1 MCETFEKAGIL
12 DWRCGEEEEEM
23 KAETKKEKKI
33 IVLTEAKILQVWDVM
48 SRDHHHHNSCCVF

>member
-1 MCETFEKAGIL
+1 MCEAFEKAGIL
-12 DWRCGEEEEEM
+12 DWRCGEEEM
-23 KAETKKEKKI
+23 KEKEKKMI

>member
-1 MCETFEKAGIL
+1 MCEAFEKAGIL

-23 KAETKKEKKI
+23 KEKEKKKI
-33 IVLTEAKILQVWDVM
+33 IMTEAKILQVWDVM

>member
-1 MCETFEKAGIL
+1 MCEAFEKAGIL

-23 KAETKKEKKI
+23 KEKEKKMI
-33 IVLTEAKILQVWDVM
+33 IMTEAKILQVWNVM

>member
-1 MCETFEKAGIL
+1 MCEAFEKAGIL
-12 DWRCGEEEEEM
+12 DWRCGEEEEIKE
-23 KAETKKEKKI
+23 ETKKEKKI

>member
-1 MCETFEKAGIL
+1 MCEAFEKAGIL
-12 DWRCGEEEEEM
+12 DWRCGEEEEM
-23 KAETKKEKKI
+23 KEKEKKKI

>member
-1 MCETFEKAGIL
+1 MCEAFEKAGIL

-23 KAETKKEKKI
+23 KEKEKKMI
-33 IVLTEAKILQVWDVM
+33 IMTEAKILQVWDVM